1 MRRKFIFFIALVLSW
16 RLALADEKPEVASRW
31 RNAEIKVDGS
41 DAEWT
46 EAITYL
52 EKEKLGFGL
61 KNDSSDLYICLKF
74 DRAIQRQAMMFGFTL
89 WFDLT
94 GKNKKTFGVRFPIGM
109 MNFESDFM
117 PEPMAPMEEGGE
129 RQKQFAAMLR
139 EVEVLGPEKDDRNR
153 FLAGSSFGIQA
164 ATFDSPAGLVC
175 ELKIPLQ
182 NAPGR
187 PYAIAAALGQT
198 LSLGFEMGDLDRGKM
213 RERMGREGG
222 GRPGG
227 GLPPGGGFPPGG
239 GMPRGGGR
247 PPGGFPGGG
256 PQGMPSAFKVWMRVT
271 LAASAPDSPQG
282 FAPQDDLD
290 SIRLSLEARNIPLR
304 EALQQIMAQTQ
315 AQIVY
320 SDALV
325 KDVNTGYSGKD
336 VTLRNALNGL
346 LAPAALDY
354 RVMEDDQIVIIK
366 RVTPKNELIK

>member
-1 MRRKFIFFIALVLSW
+1 MKRNFVFFIALVLSW
-16 RLALADEKPEVASRW
+16 RITLADEKPEVASRW
-31 RNAEIKVDGS
+31 RNAEIKVDGA
-41 DAEWT
+41 DTEWA

-74 DRAIQRQAMMFGFTL
+74 DRAIQRQAMMFGFTI
-89 WFDLT
+89 WFDPA

-117 PEPMAPMEEGGE
+117 PELMAPMEEGGE

-139 EVEVLGPEKDDRNR
+139 EVEVFGPDKDDHNR
-153 FLAGSSFGIQA
+153 FVAGSSFGIQA

-182 NAPGR
+182 SAAGR
-187 PYAIAAALGQT
+187 PYAIAAASGQT
-198 LSLGFEMGDLDRGKM
+198 LSLGFEMGEFDRGKM
-213 RERMGREGG
+213 RERMGREGGGFGG

-239 GMPRGGGR
+239 GR

-256 PQGMPSAFKVWMRVT
+256 LGRMPSAFKVWMRVN
-271 LAASAPDSPQG
+271 LAASASDSPQG

-290 SIRLSLEARNIPLR
+290 NIRVSLEARNIPLR

-325 KDVNTGYSGKD
+325 QDVNADFSGNN
-336 VTLRNALNGL
+336 VTLRNALTNL
-346 LAPAALDY
+346 LAPVALDY
-354 RVMEDDQIVIIK
+354 RVMEDDQIVIIRRNK
-366 RVTPKNELIK
+366 LKANP

>member
-1 MRRKFIFFIALVLSW
+1 MRRKFVFFVALVLLSKITI
-16 RLALADEKPEVASRW
+16 ADEKQEVASRW
-31 RNAEIKVDGS
+31 RSAEIKVDGS
-41 DAEWT
+41 DSEWT
-46 EAITYL
+46 EVITYL

-89 WFDLT
+89 WFDASA
-94 GKNKKTFGVRFPIGM
+94 KNKKTFGLRFPIGM

-117 PEPMAPMEEGGE
+117 PDPMAPMEEGGE
-129 RQKQFAAMLR
+129 RQKQFTAMLR

-175 ELKIPLQ
+175 EVKIPLQ
-182 NAPGR
+182 SAPGR

-198 LSLGFEMGDLDRGKM
+198 LSVGFEMGELDREKM

-222 GRPGG
+222 PS
-227 GLPPGGGFPPGG
+227 
-239 GMPRGGGR
+239 GGGR
-247 PPGGFPGGG
+247 PPGGMPPGGGTRGGRFPGGRPEGG
-256 PQGMPSAFKVWMRVT
+256 PPGGMKMPSAFTVWRRVN
-271 LAASAPDSPQG
+271 LAASVSDSQQG

-290 SIRLSLEARNIPLR
+290 NIRVSLEAQNIPLR

-325 KDVNTGYSGKD
+325 KDVNAGYSGKN
-336 VTLRNALNGL
+336 VTLRNALNSL

-366 RVTPKNELIK
+366 RVVPKSDLIK

>member
-1 MRRKFIFFIALVLSW
+1 MIMRRKFIFILALVLSW
-16 RLALADEKPEVASRW
+16 QMTLADEKPEVASRW
-31 RNAEIKVDGS
+31 RSAEIKIDGS

-46 EAITYL
+46 DAITYL

-61 KNDSSDLYICLKF
+61 KNDSSDLHICLKF
-74 DRAIQRQAMMFGFTL
+74 DPTIQRQAMMFGFTI
-89 WFDLT
+89 WFDPAA
-94 GKNKKTFGVRFPIGM
+94 KNRKTFGVRFPIGM
-109 MNFESDFM
+109 MNFESDFA
-117 PEPMAPMEEGGE
+117 PEPMDEGGE
-129 RQKQFAAMLR
+129 RQTQFAAMLR

-182 NAPGR
+182 TAPGR

-198 LSLGFEMGDLDRGKM
+198 LSLGFEMGEFDRGKM

-227 GLPPGGGFPPGG
+227 GFPPGG
-239 GMPRGGGR
+239 GMSRGGGR

-256 PQGMPSAFKVWMRVT
+256 PVRMPSAFKVWMRVN
-271 LAASAPDSPQG
+271 LAASASDSHQG
-282 FAPQDDLD
+282 FAPQDDLEN
-290 SIRLSLEARNIPLR
+290 IRVSLEAQNIPLR
-304 EALQQIMAQTQ
+304 EALQQIMAQSK

-325 KDVNTGYSGKD
+325 KDINAGYSGKN
-336 VTLRNALNGL
+336 VTLRNALNSL

-354 RVMEDDQIVIIK
+354 RVMEDDQIVII
-366 RVTPKNELIK
+366 RRATPKNEQR

>member
-16 RLALADEKPEVASRW
+16 QMTLADEKQEVASRW
-31 RNAEIKVDGS
+31 RIAEIKVDGS
-41 DAEWT
+41 DNEWI

-52 EKEKLGFGL
+52 EKEQLGFGL

-74 DRAIQRQAMMFGFTL
+74 DRAIERQAMMFGFTL
-89 WFDLT
+89 WFDPAA
-94 GKNKKTFGVRFPIGM
+94 KNKKTFGVRFPIGM

-117 PEPMAPMEEGGE
+117 PDPMESLEDGGG

-182 NAPGR
+182 SAPGR

-198 LSLGFEMGDLDRGKM
+198 LSVGFEMGELDREKM

-222 GRPGG
+222 PFGGGRPTGG
-227 GLPPGGGFPPGG
+227 MPPGGGT
-239 GMPRGGGR
+239 RGGGR
-247 PPGGFPGGG
+247 FPGDRPEGG
-256 PQGMPSAFKVWMRVT
+256 PSGGMRMPSAFKIWMRVN
-271 LAASAPDSPQG
+271 LAASASDSQHG

-290 SIRLSLEARNIPLR
+290 NIRVSLEARNIPLR

-325 KDVNTGYSGKD
+325 KDVNAGYSGKN
-336 VTLRNALNGL
+336 VTLRNALNSL
-346 LAPAALDY
+346 LAPTALDY
-354 RVMEDDQIVIIK
+354 RVMEDDQIVIIRRNK
-366 RVTPKNELIK
+366 PKDGLIK

>member
-1 MRRKFIFFIALVLSW
+1 MT
-16 RLALADEKPEVASRW
+16 LADEKPEVASGW
-31 RNAEIKVDGS
+31 RSAEIKVDGT
-41 DAEWT
+41 DAEWI

-52 EKEKLGFGL
+52 EKEKLGFGI

-89 WFDLT
+89 WFDASA
-94 GKNKKTFGVRFPIGM
+94 KNKKTFGVRFPIGM
-109 MNFESDFM
+109 MNFASDFM
-117 PEPMAPMEEGGE
+117 PDPMAPMDEGGE

-182 NAPGR
+182 IASGR
-187 PYAIAAALGQT
+187 PYAIAAALGQMI
-198 LSLGFEMGDLDRGKM
+198 SLGFEMGELDRTKM

-222 GRPGG
+222 PFGGGRPQGG
-227 GLPPGGGFPPGG
+227 MPPGGGTRGGRFPGGPEGGPPGG
-239 GMPRGGGR
+239 MR
-247 PPGGFPGGG
+247 
-256 PQGMPSAFKVWMRVT
+256 MPSAFKIWRRVN
-271 LAASAPDSPQG
+271 LAASASDSQQG
-282 FAPQDDLD
+282 FAPQDHLD
-290 SIRLSLEARNIPLR
+290 NIHVSVEAKNIPLR

-325 KDVNTGYSGKD
+325 KDVNAGYSGKN
-336 VTLRNALNGL
+336 VTLRKALNNL
-346 LAPAALDY
+346 LTPAALDY

-366 RVTPKNELIK
+366 RATPKNDLLKQ

>member
-1 MRRKFIFFIALVLSW
+1 MRRKLIFFIALVLSW
-16 RLALADEKPEVASRW
+16 QMALADEKQEVASRW
-31 RNAEIKVDGS
+31 RSAEIKVDGA
-41 DAEWT
+41 DTEWT

-89 WFDLT
+89 WFDPA
-94 GKNKKTFGVRFPIGM
+94 GKNKKAFGVRFPIGM
-109 MNFESDFM
+109 MNFESEFM
-117 PEPMAPMEEGGE
+117 PDPMTPMDEGDE
-129 RQKQFAAMLR
+129 RPKQFTAMLR

-182 NAPGR
+182 GAAGR

-198 LSLGFEMGDLDRGKM
+198 LSLGFEMGEIDREKM

-222 GRPGG
+222 PFGGGRPQGG
-227 GLPPGGGFPPGG
+227 MPPGGGTRGGRFRGGGPEGGPPGG
-239 GMPRGGGR
+239 MR
-247 PPGGFPGGG
+247 
-256 PQGMPSAFKVWMRVT
+256 MPSAFKVWRRVN
-271 LAASAPDSPQG
+271 LAASASASRQG
-282 FAPQDDLD
+282 FAPQGDLD
-290 SIRLSLEARNIPLR
+290 NLLVSLEARNIPLR

-325 KDVNTGYSGKD
+325 KDVNAGYSGKN

-366 RVTPKNELIK
+366 RNKLKANP

>member
-1 MRRKFIFFIALVLSW
+1 MRRKTVFFIALVLSW
-16 RLALADEKPEVASRW
+16 RMAFADDKQEVASHW
-31 RNAEIKVDGS
+31 RSAEIKVDGADS
-41 DAEWT
+41 EWA

-74 DRAIQRQAMMFGFTL
+74 DRAIQQQAMMFGFTL
-89 WFDLT
+89 WFDPAA
-94 GKNKKTFGVRFPIGM
+94 KNKKTFGVRFPIGM

-117 PEPMAPMEEGGE
+117 PDPMAPMDEGSE

-182 NAPGR
+182 SAPGR
-187 PYAIAAALGQT
+187 PYAIAANVGQAL
-198 LSLGFEMGDLDRGKM
+198 SVGFEMGEFDRGKM
-213 RERMGREGG
+213 RERMGREDG

-256 PQGMPSAFKVWMRVT
+256 PERMPSAFKVWMRVN

-282 FAPQDDLD
+282 FAPQGDLD

-325 KDVNTGYSGKD
+325 KDVNAGYSGKN
-336 VTLRNALNGL
+336 VTLRNALNSL

-354 RVMEDDQIVIIK
+354 RVMEDDQIVIIRRNK
-366 RVTPKNELIK
+366 LKANP

>member
-1 MRRKFIFFIALVLSW
+1 MRREFIFFVALLFVC
-16 RLALADEKPEVASRW
+16 RMALADEKPEVASRW
-31 RNAEIKVDGS
+31 RIAEIKVDGS
-41 DAEWT
+41 DAEWA

-89 WFDLT
+89 WFDPAA
-94 GKNKKTFGVRFPIGM
+94 KNKKTFGVRFPIGM
-109 MNFESDFM
+109 MNFESNFM
-117 PEPMAPMEEGGE
+117 LEPMAPMDEGGE

-139 EVEVLGPEKDDRNR
+139 EVEVLGPDKDDRNR
-153 FLAGSSFGIQA
+153 FVAGSSFGIQA

-182 NAPGR
+182 SAPGR

-198 LSLGFEMGDLDRGKM
+198 LSVGFEMGELDRDKM

-222 GRPGG
+222 PFGGGRPLGG
-227 GLPPGGGFPPGG
+227 MPPGGGTRGRFPGGRPEGGPPGG
-239 GMPRGGGR
+239 MK
-247 PPGGFPGGG
+247 
-256 PQGMPSAFKVWMRVT
+256 MPSAFKVWMQVN
-271 LAASAPDSPQG
+271 LAASASDSHQG

-290 SIRLSLEARNIPLR
+290 NIRVSLEARNIPLR

-325 KDVNTGYSGKD
+325 KDLNAGYSGKN
-336 VTLRNALNGL
+336 VTLRNALNNL

-354 RVMEDDQIVIIK
+354 RVMEDDQIVIIR
-366 RVTPKNELIK
+366 RVMPKNDER

>member
-1 MRRKFIFFIALVLSW
+1 MRKKIIFFVALVLSW
-16 RLALADEKPEVASRW
+16 RIALADEKQEVASQW
-31 RNAEIKVDGS
+31 RSAEIKVDGS
-41 DAEWT
+41 DSEWT

-74 DRAIQRQAMMFGFTL
+74 DRAIQRQAMMSGFTL
-89 WFDLT
+89 WFDPAA
-94 GKNKKTFGVRFPIGM
+94 KNKKTFGVRFPIGM

-117 PEPMAPMEEGGE
+117 PDPMAPMDEGGE
-129 RQKQFAAMLR
+129 RQKQFTAMLR

-175 ELKIPLQ
+175 ELKIPLR

-198 LSLGFEMGDLDRGKM
+198 LSVGFEMGELDRDKM
-213 RERMGREGG
+213 REGMGREGG
-222 GRPGG
+222 PA
-227 GLPPGGGFPPGG
+227 
-239 GMPRGGGR
+239 GGGR
-247 PPGGFPGGG
+247 PPGGRPPGGGTRGGRFPGGRPEGG
-256 PQGMPSAFKVWMRVT
+256 PPGGMKMPSAFKIWRRAN
-271 LAASAPDSPQG
+271 LAASASTSYNL
-282 FAPQDDLD
+282 FTPQDDLD
-290 SIRLSLEARNIPLR
+290 NIRVSLEAKNISLR

-315 AQIVY
+315 AQIIY

-325 KDVNTGYSGKD
+325 KDVSAGYSGKN
-336 VTLRNALNGL
+336 VTLRNALNNL

-354 RVMEDDQIVIIK
+354 RVMEDNQIVIIK
-366 RVTPKNELIK
+366 RVTPKRDLRK

>member
-1 MRRKFIFFIALVLSW
+1 MSRKFIVFIALVLSW
-16 RLALADEKPEVASRW
+16 QIARADDKPEVASRW
-31 RNAEIKVDGS
+31 RSAEIKVDGA

-89 WFDLT
+89 WFDPA
-94 GKNKKTFGVRFPIGM
+94 GKNKKRFGVRFPIGM

-117 PEPMAPMEEGGE
+117 PDPTAPMDESGE

-182 NAPGR
+182 ISAGR
-187 PYAIAAALGQT
+187 PYAIAASSGQT
-198 LSLGFEMGDLDRGKM
+198 LSLGFEMGEFDRAKM

-222 GRPGG
+222 R
-227 GLPPGGGFPPGG
+227 F
-239 GMPRGGGR
+239 GGGR
-247 PPGGFPGGG
+247 PPGGMPPGGG
-256 PQGMPSAFKVWMRVT
+256 TRGGGRVPGGRPEGGPPGGMRIPSAFKVWIRVN
-271 LAASAPDSPQG
+271 LAASASDAQQG
-282 FAPQDDLD
+282 FAPRDDLD
-290 SIRLSLEARNIPLR
+290 NIRVSLEARNIPLR
-304 EALQQIMAQTQ
+304 QVLQQIMAQTK

-325 KDVNTGYSGKD
+325 KGSNVNCVCNNVVWYREYLPDTNPVLVREVTTLGFVPT
-336 VTLRNALNGL
+336 VTLQVNL
-346 LAPAALDY
+346 
-354 RVMEDDQIVIIK
+354 K
-366 RVTPKNELIK
+366 

>member
-1 MRRKFIFFIALVLSW
+1 MRRKFIFFVVLVLSW
-16 RLALADEKPEVASRW
+16 RMTLADEKQEVASRW
-31 RNAEIKVDGS
+31 RSAEIKVDGS
-41 DAEWT
+41 DSEWP

-89 WFDLT
+89 WFDPAA
-94 GKNKKTFGVRFPIGM
+94 KNKKTFGVRFPIGM

-117 PEPMAPMEEGGE
+117 PDPMTPMEEGGE
-129 RQKQFAAMLR
+129 RPKQFTAMLR

-182 NAPGR
+182 SAPGR
-187 PYAIAAALGQT
+187 PYAIAAAFGQT
-198 LSLGFEMGDLDRGKM
+198 LSLGFEMGELDRDKM

-222 GRPGG
+222 PS
-227 GLPPGGGFPPGG
+227 
-239 GMPRGGGR
+239 GGGR
-247 PPGGFPGGG
+247 PPGGMPPGGGTRGGRFPGGRPEGG
-256 PQGMPSAFKVWMRVT
+256 PPGGMKMPSAFKVWRRVN
-271 LAASAPDSPQG
+271 LAASASASRQE

-290 SIRLSLEARNIPLR
+290 NIRVSLEAKNIPLR

-325 KDVNTGYSGKD
+325 KDVNAGYSGKN
-336 VTLRNALNGL
+336 VTLRNALNSL

-354 RVMEDDQIVIIK
+354 RVMEDDQIVIIRRNK
-366 RVTPKNELIK
+366 LKANP